1 MDSIWQNASSAAKR
15 KGITFTRRHD
25 LTSEIRLHIAYHA
38 WMGSWGIVS
47 RIAQRYMI
55 SRTFVYTLM
64 KDLQQGAADIFGQT
78 CHAFLRAT
86 KRTAIML
93 ILSLRLEGRCS
104 IPAISMICKR
114 LGTQRYTSV
123 GAASQVLHYFGSH
136 LPNTLSVTDTP
147 PRLVVMASD
156 ELFSHM
162 RPILISVD
170 PISSAILRIEV
181 VAARSVEAWKHHW
194 QCIYEHGHLAT
205 YLVNDEGIAMAGA
218 QKELLPEI
226 TRQADSFHGIAHRLG
241 LWVDRLEKKAYAAI
255 EYEQNRLER
264 RSSAKSQEVFR
275 KKDSEYQRA
284 KRAAK
289 ETIELYEGFTYL
301 YGCLIQSLQVFDPEG
316 NLNTKQSAQM
326 QVRAALQL
334 ICELQNKA
342 INKEVHTIEKLLADL
357 FSYLDEAK
365 HILEYLHSCDIAE
378 DVLKS
383 FCIAWQYHKVVIKTK
398 DSERRNQ
405 YKQKEHQMLELL
417 EAELDT
423 EFELTK
429 ETLYGKLDE
438 IIQSSSLVETINS
451 ILRMYLNTSKNQVNQ
466 SMLNLIMYYH
476 NHRRY
481 TDAKRKGKTPIEI
494 LTGRVQQTD
503 WLELL
508 LQEVDPQD
516 FRLSN
521 KD

>member
-1 MDSIWQNASSAAKR
+1 
-15 KGITFTRRHD
+15 
-25 LTSEIRLHIAYHA
+25 
-38 WMGSWGIVS
+38 
-47 RIAQRYMI
+47 
-55 SRTFVYTLM
+55 
-64 KDLQQGAADIFGQT
+64 
-78 CHAFLRAT
+78 
-86 KRTAIML
+86 
-93 ILSLRLEGRCS
+93 
-104 IPAISMICKR
+104 
-114 LGTQRYTSV
+114 
-123 GAASQVLHYFGSH
+123 
-136 LPNTLSVTDTP
+136 
-147 PRLVVMASD
+147 
-156 ELFSHM
+156 
-162 RPILISVD
+162 
-170 PISSAILRIEV
+170 
-181 VAARSVEAWKHHW
+181 
-194 QCIYEHGHLAT
+194 
-205 YLVNDEGIAMAGA
+205 
-218 QKELLPEI
+218 
-226 TRQADSFHGIAHRLG
+226 
-241 LWVDRLEKKAYAAI
+241 
-255 EYEQNRLER
+255 
-264 RSSAKSQEVFR
+264 
-275 KKDSEYQRA
+275 
-284 KRAAK
+284 
-289 ETIELYEGFTYL
+289 
-301 YGCLIQSLQVFDPEG
+301 
-316 NLNTKQSAQM
+316 M

-417 EAELDT
+417 EAELDV

-429 ETLYGKLDE
+429 EILYGKLDE

-521 KD
+521 KA